1 MHHTRRS
8 REDWHHQVL
17 RSALLFPEP
26 PVIENLNGNLF
37 TKAPWF
43 FPSHHTQTALYY
55 FQNKHN
61 EHSYKDIISHNQ
73 KKLMALLLKT
83 SSSVSNDGMFYI
95 YAVRC
100 GCHLPREAV
109 NTLEMWLGKLETKAL
124 FDLIL
129 VNFNFNTLVWLVS
142 TEISSFTKN

>member
-1 MHHTRRS
+1 
-8 REDWHHQVL
+8 
-17 RSALLFPEP
+17 
-26 PVIENLNGNLF
+26 
-37 TKAPWF
+37 
-43 FPSHHTQTALYY
+43 
-55 FQNKHN
+55 
-61 EHSYKDIISHNQ
+61 
-73 KKLMALLLKT
+73 MALLLKT

-129 VNFNFNTLVWLVS
+129 VNFNFNTLV
-142 TEISSFTKN
+142 